1 MLTTEQNALMTQSGP
16 DTPAGRLLRM
26 YWQPA
31 ALAEELQE
39 PRPVRAIRL
48 LGEDLVLFRP
58 AAGGFALIQRHCPHR
73 SADLAY
79 GRLEADGLRCLFHG
93 WLYDAQG
100 RCLETPAEPAGSPLC
115 REVRAR
121 AYPVVERNGIL
132 FAYLGDG
139 PPPAFPEFDC
149 FVAPDSH
156 SFAFKGLIECNWLQ
170 ALEVGIDPAHAS
182 FLHRFFEDEDP
193 AAGYG
198 RQFRAASADSD
209 LPMTRLLRE
218 FERPRIDVE
227 RTDFGLRIFALRDLG
242 PDRSHIRVTNLV
254 FPQAIAIPLSAEM
267 TLAQWHVP
275 IDDESCWW
283 YAIFTSFG
291 AAVDKAEMRRQR
303 LELYRLPD
311 YKPRIGRH
319 NDYGFDPA
327 EQQRRTYTG
336 MGADINVHDQWAV
349 ELQGRIHDRTREYLA
364 TSDIAIVAY
373 RRLLL
378 RAIEQA
384 ARGERPPMVL
394 SEAEARRMRGP
405 TAFDGIGPGDARQGY
420 WREADRRRRQ
430 ASSWTAERP
439 LE

>member
-1 MLTTEQNALMTQSGP
+1 MPTSEENALMTRSGADSP
-16 DTPAGRLLRM
+16 GGLLLRL

-31 ALAEELQE
+31 ALAEELE
-39 PRPVRAIRL
+39 GPRPVKAIRL
-48 LGEDLVLFRP
+48 LGEDLVLFRL
-58 AAGGFALIQRHCPHR
+58 AGGGFGLIQRHCPHR

-79 GRLEADGLRCLFHG
+79 GRLEPDGLRCLFHG

-100 RCLETPAEPAGSPLC
+100 QCREAPAEPEGSPLC
-115 REVRAR
+115 REVRVR

-139 PPPAFPEFDC
+139 PPPPFPEFDC

-182 FLHRFFEDEDP
+182 FLHRFFDDEDP

-198 RQFRAASADSD
+198 RQFRGASAGSD
-209 LPMTRLLRE
+209 LPLTRLLRE
-218 FERPRIDVE
+218 FERPRLEVE
-227 RTDFGLRIFALRDLG
+227 RTEFGLRIFASRDLA
-242 PDRSHIRVTNLV
+242 PDHSHIRVTNLI

-275 IDDESCWW
+275 IDDETCWW

-291 AAVDKAEMRRQR
+291 APVDKAEMRRQR
-303 LELYRLPD
+303 LELYELPD
-311 YKPRIGRH
+311 YRPRVSRH
-319 NDYGFDPA
+319 NDYGYDPA

-336 MGADINVHDQWAV
+336 MGTDINVHDQWAV
-349 ELQGRIHDRTREYLA
+349 ESQGRIHDRRREYLG
-364 TSDIAIVAY
+364 TTDVAIVAY
-373 RRLLL
+373 RRMLL
-378 RAIEQA
+378 RAIAQA
-384 ARGERPPMVL
+384 QRGERPIMVL
-394 SEAEARRMRGP
+394 DQAEAERMRGP
-405 TAFDGIGPGDARQGY
+405 VAFDGIGPPDARRSY
-420 WREADRRRRQ
+420 WREADCKRRL
-430 ASSWTAERP
+430 ASSWAAGRP